1 MTKQSKK
8 PKGNEYVVALNV
20 RGRAR
25 QFGAKTLGNLMT
37 NGKQNLIIILAA
49 VALFVI
55 FTIINSSFADGLNIL
70 TMVQELAPYAIL
82 GLGVTFVIA
91 TGGIDLSIGTVCIA
105 SAVIAGKFY
114 TDGMP
119 LWIACIIMVVVGG
132 LFGLLNGFLVAKL
145 KLPPFIATLGT
156 MMFSRG
162 ISAIIAKNPNIF
174 YPTGSTFQKVFSNL
188 NDFPIGLVWVLGLLL
203 ICLYLMYK
211 CKIGRYIL
219 SIGSNEEATRLSG
232 IRVDNYKVIAYLIS
246 GLLAGFAAIFWA
258 AANPT
263 VTSAGGNGMEL
274 DAIAGVYIGGTSS
287 TGGIA
292 SVFGSLIGAILL
304 VVLRNG
310 LNIALATFQVP
321 VDSTYIT
328 YAVTGIIVVLAVF
341 MDILKTKASNKVKVN
356 DSAVKCK
363 ARYREVTEELRV
375 KKDYILSNRKLTQ
388 EERTAHCAA
397 IDAQLA
403 ELKKVF
409 IDEYAKC
416 KVADVEALKELKESK
431 RLAKEAEKATRAAER
446 EERKRAKD
454 EEQKA
459 RKQSKK

>member
-1 MTKQSKK
+1 MVQRSDTKKK
-8 PKGNEYVVALNV
+8 NEFAVALNL

-25 QFGAKTLGNLMT
+25 QFGSKTANNLKT
-37 NGKQNLIIILAA
+37 NGKQNLIIMLST
-49 VALFVI
+49 VVLFLLFTVI
-55 FTIINSSFADGLNIL
+55 NTSFADGLNIL

-119 LWIACIIMVVVGG
+119 LWIACICMVIVGG
-132 LFGLLNGFLVAKL
+132 LFGLLNGFLIAKL

-162 ISAIIAKNPNIF
+162 ISAIIAKEPNIF
-174 YPTGSTFQKVFSNL
+174 FPSGTWFQSAFSNF
-188 NDFPIGLVWVLGLLL
+188 NDFPIGIVWVIVLLF
-203 ICLYLMYK
+203 ICMYLMYK

-232 IRVDNYKVIAYLIS
+232 IRVDKYKIIAYVIS

-258 AANPT
+258 AANLT

-287 TGGIA
+287 TGGVA

-310 LNIALATFQVP
+310 LNIALATFEVP
-321 VDSTYIT
+321 VESTYIT

-363 ARYREVTEELRV
+363 ARFREVVEELRV
-375 KKDYILSNRKLTQ
+375 KKDYVLSDKRLSQ
-388 EERTAHCAA
+388 DQRMEQSAA
-397 IDAQLA
+397 IDAQIA
-403 ELKKVF
+403 ELKKVYEE
-409 IDEYAKC
+409 EYATC
-416 KVADVEALKELKESK
+416 KAADAEALRKMKESK
-431 RLAKEAEKATRAAER
+431 RLAKEAEKETKAAER
-446 EERKRAKD
+446 AEKAKHN
-454 EEQKA
+454 K
-459 RKQSKK
+459 